1 MFCLSFGTLKPGWSS
16 WNMEAIEKNA
26 SIQWVLCKWSFVS
39 IVFYI
44 SIIPHLN
51 WIFSWKSSANS
62 PKLVSQFEK
71 IDVELWELK
80 LETYVLSLDSQLLI
94 LSRIQDWLK
103 AEAVSL
109 PVHLRGTVGQLVN
122 TLFYKFLVL
131 THFLYLITHMTNS
144 HLVNVREAVLLLHI
158 RRKQRTVHHQ
168 LPVPLLSASKLYWV
182 LHHLQSWQDL

>member
-1 MFCLSFGTLKPGWSS
+1 M
-16 WNMEAIEKNA
+16 
-26 SIQWVLCKWSFVS
+26 CKWSFVS

-44 SIIPHLN
+44 SIIPCLN

-182 LHHLQSWQDL
+182 LHHLQSCQDLLQKRCQVLLVKQQFH